1 VSTLVLRPSVL
12 VLALLLSASTLW
24 SAFTDGSIDIT
35 TALIRFL
42 IAVPVAWLMLRVLAV
57 ATANHQDRSRAGARR
72 PTAERTGAAVDS
84 ES

>member
-1 VSTLVLRPSVL
+1 VSTVVLRPSVL

-24 SAFTDGSIDIT
+24 SAFADGSIDIT

-42 IAVPVAWLMLRVLAV
+42 IAMPVAWLMLRVLAV
-57 ATANHQDRSRAGARR
+57 ATANHQDR
-72 PTAERTGAAVDS
+72 PRTGTARPERARADS